1 MMSVRNRILFFVVGF
16 MGVSNTALALQ
27 ANYQLSYQG
36 EYTSNAKQ
44 SGAVTTTAQGSPDY
58 LSIFRGELGLKEA
71 SGRFRYDLTSAM
83 ELRHYANGSYK
94 PDAVLMLDAT
104 SNWLISPRRFEW
116 AFENY
121 LGESQINT
129 RSVNTPDNRQFTNTF
144 VTGPSVTLRFGKT
157 DNLVLNVRFSDDY
170 EEITNNEAQRASGS
184 LEWQHRLSLLSSIS
198 AAVSS
203 TEVKYKDP
211 LATSGDSK
219 TSDAFVSFQTQRA
232 RSTFSLDLGESRGES
247 DRRGVTSSTL
257 GRFSWAYQL
266 SGGTQLSLS
275 AAQELT
281 DSGRRRV
288 AVAQGTVAA
297 NPVAQTA
304 TNGIFESRRLNF
316 SFSQGWQ
323 TDSVNI
329 AAYAEQQD
337 YLNDPADTTQ
347 TVTTVNNT
355 SGRDADVF
363 GFDASWSHSI
373 NRRLDVAF
381 NGSYSLSLYPTIL
394 SPVSS
399 TVREDTNQ
407 SVGLSLQYQWG
418 RFLALTSNIAQSERD
433 SNKFGQDYQDTRFS
447 VTVTYGR

>member
-1 MMSVRNRILFFVVGF
+1 MFVRNRAFFFVIGF
-16 MGVSNTALALQ
+16 LGVPNAHALQ

-44 SGAVTTTAQGSPDY
+44 SGAVTTTAQGSTDY
-58 LSIFRGELGLKEA
+58 LSIFRGQLGLQEA

-157 DNLVLNVRFSDDY
+157 DNLLFNARFSDDY
-170 EEITNNEAQRASGS
+170 EEITNNAAQRTSGS
-184 LEWQHRLSLLSSIS
+184 LEWQHRLSLFSSLS
-198 AAVSS
+198 AGVNS
-203 TEVKYKDP
+203 TEVKYKDS

-219 TSDAFVSFQTQRA
+219 TSDAFVGFQRQRA
-232 RSTFSLDLGESRGES
+232 GSTISLDLGESRGES
-247 DRRGVTSSTL
+247 DRRGVTSNVL
-257 GRFSWAYQL
+257 GRLSWAYQV
-266 SGGTQLSLS
+266 SGSTQFSLS

-288 AVAQGTVAA
+288 AVAQGAVVA
-297 NPVAQTA
+297 NPVAQNA

-323 TDSVNI
+323 TDSVNL
-329 AAYAEQQD
+329 AAYAERQD

-347 TVTTVNNT
+347 VVSAVKNT
-355 SGRDADVF
+355 SGRDSDVF
-363 GFDASWSHSI
+363 GFDASWSHGI
-373 NRRLDVAF
+373 NRRLDMAF
-381 NGSYSLSLYPTIL
+381 NGSYSLSMYPTIL

-399 TVREDTNQ
+399 TAREDTNQ
-407 SVGLSLQYQWG
+407 SVGLSLQYQWAK
-418 RFLALTSNIAQSERD
+418 FLALTSNITQSERD
-433 SNKFGQDYQDTRFS
+433 SNEFGQDYKDTRFS
-447 VTVTYGR
+447 VAVTYGR

>member
-1 MMSVRNRILFFVVGF
+1 MLFLVVGF
-16 MGVSNTALALQ
+16 IGVSNAYALQ

-36 EYTSNAKQ
+36 EYSSNAKK
-44 SGAVTTTAQGSPDY
+44 SGATTTNAQGGGDY
-58 LSIFRGELGLKEA
+58 RSVFRGELGLKEA
-71 SGRFRYDLTSAM
+71 QGRFRYDLTGAM

-129 RSVNTPDNRQFTNTF
+129 RNVNTPDNRQFTNTF
-144 VTGPSVTLRFGKT
+144 VTGPSITLRFGKT
-157 DNLVLNVRFSDDY
+157 DNLVLNARFSDDY
-170 EEITNNEAQRASGS
+170 EEITNNAAQRASGS
-184 LEWQHRLSLLSSIS
+184 LEWQHRLSLLSSVS

-203 TEVKYKDP
+203 TEVKYKDT
-211 LATSGDSK
+211 LANGGDSK
-219 TSDAFVSFQTQRA
+219 TLDAFVSFQTQRA
-232 RSTFSLDLGESRGES
+232 RSTFSVDLGESQGES
-247 DRRGVTSSTL
+247 DRRGSTNNVL
-257 GRFSWAYQL
+257 GRLAWAYQM
-266 SGGTQLSLS
+266 SDSSQFSLS

-288 AVAQGTVAA
+288 AVAQGAVAV
-297 NPVAQTA
+297 NPVAQTT

-323 TDSVNI
+323 TDSVNLS
-329 AAYAEQQD
+329 AYVEQQD
-337 YLNDPADTTQ
+337 YLNDPADTVQ
-347 TVTTVNNT
+347 AVTITNRV
-355 SGRDADVF
+355 SGRDSEVF
-363 GFDASWSHSI
+363 GFDASWSHGI

-381 NGSYSLSLYPTIL
+381 NGSYSLSMYPTIL

-399 TVREDTNQ
+399 TAREDTNQ
-407 SVGLSLQYQWG
+407 SVGLSLQYQWA
-418 RFLALTSNIAQSERD
+418 RFLALTSNITQSERD
-433 SNKFGQDYQDTRFS
+433 SNVFGQDYQDTRFS